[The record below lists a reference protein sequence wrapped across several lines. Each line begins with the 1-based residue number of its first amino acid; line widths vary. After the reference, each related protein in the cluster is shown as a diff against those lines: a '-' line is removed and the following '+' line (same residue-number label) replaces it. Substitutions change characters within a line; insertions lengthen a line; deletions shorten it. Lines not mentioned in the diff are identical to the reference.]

1 MEGKMKI
8 TAALL
13 TASLLFGSVGA
24 ALASEVDPLENMNAA
39 ASGLNNLPLG
49 STARNEA
56 DNFLTQAEQAYHHH
70 NQYEAYTLAL
80 KAQPIERQAAM

>member
-39 ASGLNNLPLG
+39 ASGLNNLRG
-49 STARNEA
+49 DA
-56 DNFLTQAEQAYHHH
+56 
-70 NQYEAYTLAL
+70 
-80 KAQPIERQAAM
+80 

>member
-24 ALASEVDPLENMNAA
+24 ALASEVDPQENMNAA
-39 ASGLNNLPLG
+39 ASALNSLPFG

-56 DNFLTQAEQAYHHH
+56 DNFLTQAQQAYNHR

-80 KAQPIERQAAM
+80 KAQQIEQQAAK

>member
-39 ASGLNNLPLG
+39 ASGLNNLPFG

-56 DNFLTQAEQAYHHH
+56 DNFLTQAQQAYNHR

-80 KAQPIERQAAM
+80 KAQQIERQAAM